1 MSIDMT
7 PETKVQRAMIEQK
20 RDQFKQAG
28 FDSFLEALAAEAQ
41 DPGPGSKAKAELA
54 EHIKGLNAKS
64 ANAYAA
70 AKRMQAMLDELPD
83 EAKEVEA
90 DAD

>member
-1 MSIDMT
+1 MSDMT
-7 PETKVQRAMIEQK
+7 PDLKTQRAMIEQK

-28 FDSFLEALAAEAQ
+28 FDSFLESIAAEAQ
-41 DPGPGSKAKAELA
+41 DPGPGAKAKAELA

-70 AKRMQAMLDELPD
+70 AKRMQVLLDELPAE
-83 EAKEVEA
+83 EAKP